1 MEDNKTQGDSPAFA
15 KAAFYIFDGGID
27 SPQIGLTK
35 REYFAAMAMKGI
47 ITNKDGLDIKI
58 ERIAESA
65 VDMADTLIEELNK
78 TK

>member
-1 MEDNKTQGDSPAFA
+1 MIKRETDPNEPIHSTLLNTVVRYS
-15 KAAFYIFDGGID
+15 
-27 SPQIGLTK
+27 GLTK

-78 TK
+78 KR

>member
-1 MEDNKTQGDSPAFA
+1 MKNNETKPNEPIIPLEYNNDYTSM
-15 KAAFYIFDGGID
+15 
-27 SPQIGLTK
+27 GLTK